1 MERLCLLGFLR
12 EASRDMAEERR
23 ILRRELLTAGLAG
36 FVGLAQKNQSAAA
49 PPAARPQVQDQYQQL
64 VLAAGPV
71 AYWRLGEAAAASI
84 AVDETGN
91 QHDGT
96 FHGKPK
102 FGEPAALR
110 GSRNGAV
117 GFDGNTYL
125 EIPDHPAFSQPTSGQ
140 GLSVELW
147 LRPDRLDF
155 PGDRGNSYIHWL
167 GKGEAGRQ
175 EWGFRFYNSSD
186 PERPNRISAYLW
198 NLDGGLGAGAYFQD
212 LLPVGQW
219 IYIVA
224 CFPPGDANTRPTP
237 GVQIYKNAALRNGPP
252 NSGTLYADPK
262 WKIMPQ
268 RGTAPV
274 RLGKRDGNGM
284 LIGALDEVAIYSRVL
299 TSDEI
304 QLHYAVGLGRK
315 LSAQEFA
322 RIKKLYAPHKCRP
335 HRVFRRWLRSA
346 CREAGASLG

>member
-1 MERLCLLGFLR
+1 
-12 EASRDMAEERR
+12 MAEERR
-23 ILRRELLTAGLAG
+23 VSRREVLTAGMAG
-36 FVGLAQKNQSAAA
+36 FVGLTQTNQSAAGPPGRA
-49 PPAARPQVQDQYQQL
+49 PPHDQYQQL

-71 AYWRLGEAAAASI
+71 AYWRLGEAAGATVAA
-84 AVDETGN
+84 DETGN
-91 QHDGT
+91 KHDGRY
-96 FHGKPK
+96 HGTPR

-117 GFDGNTYL
+117 ALDGNTYI
-125 EIPDHPAFSQPTSGQ
+125 EMPDDPAFSQPTSGQ

-147 LRPDRLDF
+147 LRPDRLEF
-155 PGDRGNSYIHWL
+155 PGDRGNTYIHWL

-175 EWGFRFYNSSD
+175 EWAFRFYNSSD

-212 LLPVGQW
+212 PLEVGQW

-224 CFPPGDANTRPTP
+224 CFPPGDANTLPTP

-262 WKIMPQ
+262 WKIMPE

-284 LIGALDEVAIYSRVL
+284 LIGALDEVAIYPRVL

-304 QLHYAVGLGRK
+304 RLHYSVAQGQK

-322 RIKKLYAPHKCRP
+322 RIKKLYAPHK
-335 HRVFRRWLRSA
+335 
-346 CREAGASLG
+346 